1 MIWRNHMSS
10 NDKVESITI
19 PYNKVP
25 NENLQ
30 AELRHA
36 MEVQFRYKFY
46 QDVQFPYL
54 QSLGIK
60 NVLQGFGNDEVGF
73 IGILH
78 LWWVNENNNIVYDK
92 PRETPVQIKG
102 IWKSEWLNHPQEA
115 IALAQK
121 IQDEKPYNENKL
133 VEIQQK
139 HLKQIVEKRAE
150 KEIMKQIREK
160 QEEEQLTDEIPEKI
174 LWN

>member
-1 MIWRNHMSS
+1 METKKQI
-10 NDKVESITI
+10 ESITI

-46 QDVQFPYL
+46 QDTQFPYL

-60 NVLQGFGNDEVGF
+60 NVLQGFGNEEIGF

-78 LWWVNENNNIVYDK
+78 LWWVNEDNNIVYDK
-92 PRETPVQIKG
+92 PRETPVKIKG
-102 IWKSEWLNHPQEA
+102 IWKSEWLNDPKEA

-121 IQDEKPYNENKL
+121 LEDEKPYDENKL
-133 VEIQQK
+133 VQIQQNYV
-139 HLKQIVEKRAE
+139 KQMVEKRAE
-150 KEIMKQIREK
+150 KEIMRQIHEK
-160 QEEEQLTDEIPEKI
+160 QQEEQLTEEIPKKI

>member
-1 MIWRNHMSS
+1 MSTD
-10 NDKVESITI
+10 DKVESITI

-46 QDVQFPYL
+46 QDTQFPYL

-60 NVLQGFGNDEVGF
+60 NVLQGFGNEDVGF

-78 LWWVNENNNIVYDK
+78 LWWVNEDNNIVYDK

-102 IWKSEWLNHPQEA
+102 IWKSEWLNDPKEA

-121 IQDEKPYNENKL
+121 LEDEKPYDENKL
-133 VEIQQK
+133 VQIQQNYV
-139 HLKQIVEKRAE
+139 KQMVEKRAE
-150 KEIMKQIREK
+150 KEILRQIQEK

>member
-1 MIWRNHMSS
+1 MEQKKQI
-10 NDKVESITI
+10 ESITI

-46 QDVQFPYL
+46 QDTQFPYL

-60 NVLQGFGNDEVGF
+60 NVLQGFGNEEIGF

-78 LWWVNENNNIVYDK
+78 LWWVNEDNNIVYDK

-102 IWKSEWLNHPQEA
+102 IWKSEWLNDPKEA

-121 IQDEKPYNENKL
+121 LEDEKPYDENKL
-133 VEIQQK
+133 VQIQQNYV
-139 HLKQIVEKRAE
+139 KQMVEKRAE
-150 KEIMKQIREK
+150 KEILRQIQEK

>member
-1 MIWRNHMSS
+1 METKKQI
-10 NDKVESITI
+10 ESITI

-46 QDVQFPYL
+46 QDTQFPYL

-60 NVLQGFGNDEVGF
+60 NVLQGFGNEDVGF

-78 LWWVNENNNIVYDK
+78 LWWVNEDNNIVYDK

-102 IWKSEWLNHPQEA
+102 IWKSEWLNDPKEA

-121 IQDEKPYNENKL
+121 LEDEKPYDENKL
-133 VEIQQK
+133 VQIQQNYV
-139 HLKQIVEKRAE
+139 KQMVEKRAE
-150 KEIMKQIREK
+150 KEIMRQIHEK
-160 QEEEQLTDEIPEKI
+160 QQEEQLTEEIPKKI

>member
-1 MIWRNHMSS
+1 MST
-10 NDKVESITI
+10 DKQIESITI

-25 NENLQ
+25 DTNILS
-30 AELRHA
+30 ELRHA

-46 QDVQFPYL
+46 KDVQFPYL
-54 QSLGIK
+54 HSLGIR
-60 NVLQGFGNDEVGF
+60 NVLQGFGNEDVGF

-78 LWWVNENNNIVYDK
+78 LWWVNEDSGIVYDNPK
-92 PRETPVQIKG
+92 KWPVAIKG

-121 IQDEKPYNENKL
+121 IQDKKPYDQDKMMQVQQNYI
-133 VEIQQK
+133 IQKTEERAQK
-139 HLKQIVEKRAE
+139 EAVRLLQERKELERPAEEEVEKEA
-150 KEIMKQIREK
+150 KKV
-160 QEEEQLTDEIPEKI
+160 I

>member
-1 MIWRNHMSS
+1 METTNKQI
-10 NDKVESITI
+10 ESITI

-46 QDVQFPYL
+46 QDIQFPYL

-60 NVLQGFGNDEVGF
+60 NVLQAFGNEEIGF
-73 IGILH
+73 IGVLH
-78 LWWVNENNNIVYDK
+78 LWWVNEDNGIVYDN
-92 PRETPVQIKG
+92 PRKCPVKIKG
-102 IWKSEWLNHPQEA
+102 IWKSEWLNDPKDAVA
-115 IALAQK
+115 IAQRLE
-121 IQDEKPYNENKL
+121 DEKPYDESKL
-133 VEIQQK
+133 
-139 HLKQIVEKRAE
+139 LQIYQNHMKRVMEKLAK
-150 KEIMKQIREK
+150 KEMMKQIREK
-160 QEEEQLTDEIPEKI
+160 QEEEEQMSEEIPENI

>member
-1 MIWRNHMSS
+1 MST
-10 NDKVESITI
+10 DKKIESITI

-25 NENLQ
+25 DTNILSD
-30 AELRHA
+30 LRHA

-46 QDVQFPYL
+46 RDVQFPYL
-54 QSLGIK
+54 HSLGIR
-60 NVLQGFGNDEVGF
+60 NVLQGFGNEDVGF

-78 LWWVNENNNIVYDK
+78 LWWVNEDNNIVYDK

-102 IWKSEWLNHPQEA
+102 IWKSEWLNDPKEA

-121 IQDEKPYNENKL
+121 LEDGKPYDENKL
-133 VEIQQK
+133 VQIQQNYV
-139 HLKQIVEKRAE
+139 KQMVEKRAE
-150 KEIMKQIREK
+150 KEIMRQIHEK
-160 QEEEQLTDEIPEKI
+160 QQEEQLTEEIPKKI

>member
-1 MIWRNHMSS
+1 MEQKKQI
-10 NDKVESITI
+10 ESITI

-36 MEVQFRYKFY
+36 MEVQFRYKLY
-46 QDVQFPYL
+46 NDTQFPYL

-60 NVLQGFGNDEVGF
+60 NILQAFGNEEIGF

-78 LWWVNENNNIVYDK
+78 LWWVNEDNNIIYDK
-92 PRETPVQIKG
+92 PRETPVKIKG
-102 IWKSEWLNHPQEA
+102 IWKSEWLNDPKEA
-115 IALAQK
+115 VALAQK
-121 IQDEKPYNENKL
+121 LEDEKPYDENKL
-133 VEIQQK
+133 VQIQQNYV
-139 HLKQIVEKRAE
+139 KQMIEKRAE
-150 KEIMKQIREK
+150 KEVMRQIHEK
-160 QEEEQLTDEIPEKI
+160 QQEEQLTEEIPKKI

>member
-1 MIWRNHMSS
+1 METKKQI
-10 NDKVESITI
+10 ESITI

-46 QDVQFPYL
+46 QDTQFPYL

-60 NVLQGFGNDEVGF
+60 NVLQGFGNEEIGF

-78 LWWVNENNNIVYDK
+78 LWWVNEDNNIVYDK
-92 PRETPVQIKG
+92 PRESPVQIKG
-102 IWKSEWLNHPQEA
+102 IWKSEWLNDPKEA

-121 IQDEKPYNENKL
+121 LEDEKPYDENKL
-133 VEIQQK
+133 VQIQQNYV
-139 HLKQIVEKRAE
+139 KQMVEKRAE
-150 KEIMKQIREK
+150 KEIMRQIHEK
-160 QEEEQLTDEIPEKI
+160 QQEEQLTEEIPKKI

>member
-10 NDKVESITI
+10 NKQIESITI

-36 MEVQFRYKFY
+36 MEVQFRYKLY
-46 QDVQFPYL
+46 NDIQFPYP

-60 NVLQGFGNDEVGF
+60 NILQAFGNDEIGF

-78 LWWVNENNNIVYDK
+78 LWWVNEDNNIVYDK
-92 PRETPVQIKG
+92 PRETPVKIKG
-102 IWKSEWLNHPQEA
+102 IWKSEWLNDPKEA
-115 IALAQK
+115 VALAQK
-121 IQDEKPYNENKL
+121 LEDEKPYDENKL
-133 VEIQQK
+133 VQIQQNYV
-139 HLKQIVEKRAE
+139 KQMIEKRAE
-150 KEIMKQIREK
+150 KEVMRQIHEK
-160 QEEEQLTDEIPEKI
+160 QQEEQLTEEIPKKI

>member
-10 NDKVESITI
+10 NKQIESITI

-36 MEVQFRYKFY
+36 MEVQFRYKLY
-46 QDVQFPYL
+46 NDIQFPYL

-60 NVLQGFGNDEVGF
+60 NILQAFGNDEIGF

-78 LWWVNENNNIVYDK
+78 LWWVNEDNNIVYDK
-92 PRETPVQIKG
+92 PRETPVKIKG
-102 IWKSEWLNHPQEA
+102 IWKSEWLNDPKEA
-115 IALAQK
+115 VALAQK
-121 IQDEKPYNENKL
+121 LEDEKPFDENKL
-133 VEIQQK
+133 VQIQQNYV
-139 HLKQIVEKRAE
+139 KQMIEKRAE
-150 KEIMKQIREK
+150 KEIINKFMINNKK
-160 QEEEQLTDEIPEKI
+160 
-174 LWN
+174 NN

>member
-1 MIWRNHMSS
+1 MEQKKQI
-10 NDKVESITI
+10 ESITI

-46 QDVQFPYL
+46 QDTQFPYL

-60 NVLQGFGNDEVGF
+60 NVLQGFGNEDVGF

-78 LWWVNENNNIVYDK
+78 LWWVNEDNNIVYDK

-102 IWKSEWLNHPQEA
+102 IWKSEWLNDPKEA

-121 IQDEKPYNENKL
+121 LEDEKPYDENKL
-133 VEIQQK
+133 VQIQQNYV
-139 HLKQIVEKRAE
+139 KQMVEKRAE
-150 KEIMKQIREK
+150 KEIMRQIHEK
-160 QEEEQLTDEIPEKI
+160 QQEEQLTEEIPKKI

>member
-1 MIWRNHMSS
+1 MST
-10 NDKVESITI
+10 NKQIESITI

-36 MEVQFRYKFY
+36 MEVQFRYKLY
-46 QDVQFPYL
+46 NDIQFPYL

-60 NVLQGFGNDEVGF
+60 NILQAFGNDEIGF

-78 LWWVNENNNIVYDK
+78 LWWVNEDNNIVYDK

-102 IWKSEWLNHPQEA
+102 IWKSEWLNDPKEA

-121 IQDEKPYNENKL
+121 LEDEKPYDENKL
-133 VEIQQK
+133 VQIQQNYV
-139 HLKQIVEKRAE
+139 KQLIEKRAE
-150 KEIMKQIREK
+150 KEIIRQIHEK
-160 QEEEQLTDEIPEKI
+160 QQEEQFTEEIPKKI

>member
-1 MIWRNHMSS
+1 METKKQI
-10 NDKVESITI
+10 ESITI

-46 QDVQFPYL
+46 QDIQFPYL

-60 NVLQGFGNDEVGF
+60 NIFQAFGNDEIGF

-78 LWWVNENNNIVYDK
+78 LWWVNEDNGIIYDK
-92 PRETPVQIKG
+92 PRETPVKIKG
-102 IWKSEWLNHPQEA
+102 IWKSEWLNDPKEA
-115 IALAQK
+115 VALAQK
-121 IQDEKPYNENKL
+121 IEDEKLYNESKL
-133 VEIQQK
+133 VQIHQN
-139 HLKQIVEKRAE
+139 HLKQIMEKRAQ
-150 KEIMKQIREK
+150 KEMMKQIHEK
-160 QEEEQLTDEIPEKI
+160 QQEEKMSEEIPENI

>member
-1 MIWRNHMSS
+1 MEQKKQI
-10 NDKVESITI
+10 ESITI

-46 QDVQFPYL
+46 QDTQFPYL

-60 NVLQGFGNDEVGF
+60 NVLQGFGNEDVGF

-78 LWWVNENNNIVYDK
+78 LWWVNEDNNIVYDK

-102 IWKSEWLNHPQEA
+102 IWKSEWLNDPKEA

-121 IQDEKPYNENKL
+121 LEDEKPYDENKL
-133 VEIQQK
+133 VQIHQNYV
-139 HLKQIVEKRAE
+139 KQMVEKRAE
-150 KEIMKQIREK
+150 KEIMRQIHEK
-160 QEEEQLTDEIPEKI
+160 QQEEQLTEEIPKKI

>member
-1 MIWRNHMSS
+1 MSS
-10 NDKVESITI
+10 DKKIESITI

-25 NENLQ
+25 DTNILSD
-30 AELRHA
+30 LRHA

-46 QDVQFPYL
+46 NDVQFPYL
-54 QSLGIK
+54 QSLGIR
-60 NVLQGFGNDEVGF
+60 NVLQGFGNEDVGF

-78 LWWVNENNNIVYDK
+78 LWWVNEDNGIVYDN
-92 PRETPVQIKG
+92 PRKSPVQIKG

-121 IQDEKPYNENKL
+121 IQDKKPYDEEKL
-133 VEIQQK
+133 VQTHQNHIRQMT
-139 HLKQIVEKRAE
+139 EKRAE
-150 KEIMKQIREK
+150 QEIIKQIREK
-160 QEEEQLTDEIPEKI
+160 QELEAPHEEDVEEEAKKVI

>member
-1 MIWRNHMSS
+1 METKKQI
-10 NDKVESITI
+10 ESITI

-46 QDVQFPYL
+46 QDTQFPYL

-60 NVLQGFGNDEVGF
+60 NVLQGFGNEEIGF

-78 LWWVNENNNIVYDK
+78 LWWVNEDNNIVYDK

-102 IWKSEWLNHPQEA
+102 IWKSEWLNDPKEA

-121 IQDEKPYNENKL
+121 LEDEKPYDENKL
-133 VEIQQK
+133 VQIQQNYV
-139 HLKQIVEKRAE
+139 KQMVEKRAE
-150 KEIMKQIREK
+150 KEIMRQIHEK
-160 QEEEQLTDEIPEKI
+160 QQEEQLTEEIPKKI

>member
-1 MIWRNHMSS
+1 MEQKKQI
-10 NDKVESITI
+10 ESITI

-46 QDVQFPYL
+46 QDTQFPYL

-60 NVLQGFGNDEVGF
+60 NVLQGFGNEDVGF

-78 LWWVNENNNIVYDK
+78 LWWVNEDNNIVYDK

-102 IWKSEWLNHPQEA
+102 IWKSEWLNDPKEA

-121 IQDEKPYNENKL
+121 LEDEKPYDENKL
-133 VEIQQK
+133 VQIQQNYV
-139 HLKQIVEKRAE
+139 KQMVEKRAE
-150 KEIMKQIREK
+150 KEILRQIQEK

>member
-1 MIWRNHMSS
+1 MDS
-10 NDKVESITI
+10 NKQIESITI

-36 MEVQFRYKFY
+36 MEVQFRYKLY
-46 QDVQFPYL
+46 NDIQFPYL

-60 NVLQGFGNDEVGF
+60 NILQGFGNEEIGF

-78 LWWVNENNNIVYDK
+78 LWWVNEDNNIVYDK
-92 PRETPVQIKG
+92 PRETPAKIKG
-102 IWKSEWLNHPQEA
+102 IWKSEWLNDPREA
-115 IALAQK
+115 IAIAQK
-121 IQDEKPYNENKL
+121 ISDEKPYDENKL
-133 VEIQQK
+133 VRIAQEHTKKIMEERLQ
-139 HLKQIVEKRAE
+139 KQIQSQIEE
-150 KEIMKQIREK
+150 SKENEL
-160 QEEEQLTDEIPEKI
+160 LTDEIPEKV

>member
-1 MIWRNHMSS
+1 METKKQI
-10 NDKVESITI
+10 ESITI

-46 QDVQFPYL
+46 QDTQFPYL

-60 NVLQGFGNDEVGF
+60 NVLQGFGNEEIGF

-78 LWWVNENNNIVYDK
+78 LWWVNEDNNIVYDK

-102 IWKSEWLNHPQEA
+102 IWKSEWLNDPKEA

-121 IQDEKPYNENKL
+121 LEDEKPYDENKL
-133 VEIQQK
+133 VQIQQNYV
-139 HLKQIVEKRAE
+139 KQMVEKRAE
-150 KEIMKQIREK
+150 KEILRQIQEK

>member
-1 MIWRNHMSS
+1 METKKQI
-10 NDKVESITI
+10 ESITI

-46 QDVQFPYL
+46 QDTQFPYL

-60 NVLQGFGNDEVGF
+60 NVLQGFGNEEIGF

-78 LWWVNENNNIVYDK
+78 LWWVNEDNNIVYDK
-92 PRETPVQIKG
+92 PRECPVQIKG
-102 IWKSEWLNHPQEA
+102 IWKSEWLNDPKEA
-115 IALAQK
+115 VALAQK
-121 IQDEKPYNENKL
+121 LEDEKPFDENKL
-133 VEIQQK
+133 VQIQQNYV
-139 HLKQIVEKRAE
+139 KQMIEKRAE
-150 KEIMKQIREK
+150 KEIIKQIHEK
-160 QEEEQLTDEIPEKI
+160 QQEEQLTEEIPKKI

>member
-1 MIWRNHMSS
+1 MSS

-78 LWWVNENNNIVYDK
+78 LWWVNEDNNIVYDK

>member
-1 MIWRNHMSS
+1 MEQKKQI
-10 NDKVESITI
+10 ESITI

-36 MEVQFRYKFY
+36 MEVQFRYKLY
-46 QDVQFPYL
+46 NDTQFPYL

-60 NVLQGFGNDEVGF
+60 NILQAFGNEEIGF

-78 LWWVNENNNIVYDK
+78 LWWVNEDNNIVYDK
-92 PRETPVQIKG
+92 PRETPVKIKG
-102 IWKSEWLNHPQEA
+102 IWKSEWLNDPKEA
-115 IALAQK
+115 VALAQK
-121 IQDEKPYNENKL
+121 LEDEKPFDENKL
-133 VEIQQK
+133 VQIQQNYV
-139 HLKQIVEKRAE
+139 KQMIEKRAE
-150 KEIMKQIREK
+150 KEIIKQIHEK
-160 QEEEQLTDEIPEKI
+160 QQEEQLTEEIPKKI

>member
-1 MIWRNHMSS
+1 MEQKKQI
-10 NDKVESITI
+10 ESITI

-36 MEVQFRYKFY
+36 MEVQFRYKLY
-46 QDVQFPYL
+46 NDTQFPYL

-60 NVLQGFGNDEVGF
+60 NILQAFGNEEIGF

-78 LWWVNENNNIVYDK
+78 LWWVNEDNNIIYDK
-92 PRETPVQIKG
+92 PRETPVKIKG
-102 IWKSEWLNHPQEA
+102 IWKSEWLNDPKEA

-121 IQDEKPYNENKL
+121 LEDEKPYDENKL
-133 VEIQQK
+133 VQIQQNYV
-139 HLKQIVEKRAE
+139 KQMVEKRAE
-150 KEIMKQIREK
+150 KEIMRQIHEK
-160 QEEEQLTDEIPEKI
+160 QQEEQLTEEIPKKI